1 MREGE
6 KLGGSATASTG
17 GKVKRSPGKEPADGG
32 LRGSPEP
39 GRKMRDGCGK
49 RAWGRRSAPQVVYGQ
64 AGGE

>member
-32 LRGSPEP
+32 LRVSEP
-39 GRKMRDGCGK
+39 GRKIAM
-49 RAWGRRSAPQVVYGQ
+49 VVAKGPGA
-64 AGGE
+64 AGARPR